1 MKIVKGSLHNEAVSR
16 VRDMIVEGQLEPG
29 SKISEKQLCETFGI
43 SRTPLREALKVLATE
58 GLLELLPNRGA
69 RVAKLTGKD
78 LADLFNV
85 MAALE
90 GLAGELAAANVT
102 EPALSEIRAL
112 HHEMMAHYARG
123 DRAAYFRANQ
133 EIHEAII
140 AAADNR
146 VLEAVYDS
154 LRGRIRP
161 ARFMSSVGRE
171 RWDEA
176 VREHAEILEALARRD
191 GARLRDLLQEH
202 LRHKYRA
209 LTASGAHE
217 AAGGAGAPPADG
229 GGEKRRL
236 S

>member
-1 MKIVKGSLHNEAVSR
+1 MKIVKGSLHNEAVTR
-16 VRDMIVEGQLEPG
+16 IRDMIVEGDLEPG
-29 SKISEKQLCETFGI
+29 SKISEKQLCEAFGI

-85 MAALE
+85 MGALE
-90 GLAGELAAANVT
+90 GLAGELACANIT
-102 EPALSEIRAL
+102 EPALNEIRAL
-112 HHEMMAHYARG
+112 HHEMLAHYARG
-123 DRAAYFRANQ
+123 DRAAYFRVNQ
-133 EIHEAII
+133 AIHEAII
-140 AAADNR
+140 ASAGNR
-146 VLEAVYDS
+146 VLSLVYDG

-161 ARFMSSVGRE
+161 ARYMSSVGRE

-176 VREHAEILEALARRD
+176 VSEHGEMIEALSRRD
-191 GARLRDLLQEH
+191 GVRMREMLQEH

-209 LTASGAHE
+209 LTAAVAGEEQGGSEVPGDRLE
-217 AAGGAGAPPADG
+217 ARQ
-229 GGEKRRL
+229 K